1 MRPGRDDGPAGC
13 DDGGCRDGDG
23 DGDGGEG
30 ERRWELQRNRHA
42 GRVREGYE
50 VVVERGEVGGL
61 VGGLR
66 EGDMVELVAE
76 ARYPGWE
83 NRVWEAG
90 IRVEGVDEL
99 GVEGEGEGWEGEL

>member
-1 MRPGRDDGPAGC
+1 MRPGRDDGPAGR
-13 DDGGCRDGDG
+13 DDGGCGDG
-23 DGDGGEG
+23 DGNGGEG

-50 VVVERGEVGGL
+50 VVVESGE

-90 IRVEGVDEL
+90 IRVEGVDDL
-99 GVEGEGEGWEGEL
+99 GVEGEGEGGEGEL